1 MTIGPPYSFEAPNS
15 QAMFARAAQILPGGV
30 SSPVRAFRSVGG
42 TPRFIE
48 RGEGPFLIDIDGR
61 KYADYVMSWG
71 ALILGHAHPVVV
83 QAISEQARRG
93 TCFGAPTELEI
104 ELAELIRSVMP
115 SLEMVR
121 FVSSGT
127 EAVMSAVRL
136 ARGFTSRE
144 KMVKFTGCYHGH
156 ADSLL
161 VSAGSGVATLSLPD
175 SPGVTRGAAAD
186 TILCPYNDID
196 ALKRIFENHAESVAA
211 IIVEPIAGNMGMV
224 LPRQSWLNELRRIS
238 TASGALLIFDEV
250 MTGFRVALGGA
261 QQLYG
266 IKPDITCLGKV
277 IGGGLPL
284 AAYGGREDIMR
295 MIAPSGPVYQAG
307 TLSGNPIAT
316 SAGVATLREVIRD
329 NPYKDLQAAGEL
341 LGSAIVAAGKKA
353 GIPVRAVAKG
363 GMWGFF
369 LSAEEVTNFETAQ
382 LSDARLYASLFHALL
397 ARGIYFAPSAF
408 ESLFMS
414 TSHNPA
420 VLNHTV
426 GAINDAFSWLRAD

>member
-1 MTIGPPYSFEAPNS
+1 MTIGPEYPFEAPRS
-15 QAMFARAAQILPGGV
+15 QELFARASQILPGGV

-48 RGEGPFLIDIDGR
+48 RGEGAYLVDVDGR
-61 KYADYVMSWG
+61 KYVDYVMSWG
-71 ALILGHAHPVVV
+71 ALILGHAHPVIV
-83 QAISEQARRG
+83 QAISDQARRG
-93 TCFGAPTELEI
+93 TSFGAPTELET
-104 ELAELIRSVMP
+104 ELADLIRFAMP
-115 SLEMVR
+115 SVEMVR

-136 ARGFTSRE
+136 ARGFTGRE
-144 KMVKFTGCYHGH
+144 KILKFTGCYHGH

-186 TILCPYNDID
+186 TVLCPYNDIEG
-196 ALKRIFENHAESVAA
+196 LKRVFETHSESIAA
-211 IIVEPIAGNMGMV
+211 ILVEPVAGNMGMV
-224 LPRQSWLNELRRIS
+224 LPSQSWLNELRS
-238 TASGALLIFDEV
+238 VSSSSGALLIFDEV

-261 QQLYG
+261 QELYG

-284 AAYGGREDIMR
+284 AAYGGRADIMQ

-316 SAGVATLREVIRD
+316 SAGIATLREVMRA
-329 NPYKDLQAAGEL
+329 NPYKDLQRAGEL
-341 LGSAIVAAGKKA
+341 LGTALAAAGAKA
-353 GIPVRAVAKG
+353 GIPVRSAAHG

-369 LSAEEVTNFETAQ
+369 LSESEVTNFETAQ
-382 LSDARLYASLFHALL
+382 LSDAKLYGSLFHALL
-397 ARGIYFAPSAF
+397 ARGVYLAPSAF

-414 TSHNPA
+414 TSHTSA
-420 VLNHTV
+420 VLDHTV
-426 GAINDAFSWLRAD
+426 DAIDHAFAGLRTD